1 MDSIFTQT
9 RYVEAYMWGGAAAM
23 FSDEGQISV
32 LLDRTCWD
40 HWLPTRHL
48 PCLMLMVQAVTRGMR
63 FVLGV
68 YYPPDN
74 LGPFGNNYKNLYKI
88 IRKCNTILTRIDE
101 VPEMSASD
109 RINILGYTRFIRAY
123 AYNKLLMEFG
133 PPIILE
139 MR

>member
-1 MDSIFTQT
+1 MLGPLATDEAFT
-9 RYVEAYMWGGAAAM
+9 M
-23 FSDEGQISV
+23 FNVDGSSSYS
-32 LLDRTCWD
+32 
-40 HWLPTRHL
+40 
-48 PCLMLMVQAVTRGMR
+48 GMR
-63 FVLGV
+63 FVLGG
-68 YYPPDN
+68 YITPDN

-133 PPIILE
+133 PPIILGDE
-139 MR
+139 VIETNEPIEYYDRPRSTYDRSGRVYM